1 MAYLEVA
8 NLAFI
13 LPSGRVLLEDLSF
26 RVPGGQRV
34 AIVGANG
41 TGKTTVLKI
50 IAGEEPLQTG
60 QVQIDGR
67 IGYMPQFVGSL
78 GQNATVTDLLLRLS
92 PPAIRSAYEELQR
105 TEKVMQGAHGHSA
118 QMRYADALAKWGEVG
133 GYEAEVLW
141 DTCIQIALGV
151 GFDKAGDRPVSTLSG
166 GEQKRVALEALFR
179 SDADILLL
187 DEPDNFLDIEGKE
200 WLERTLNASLKTI
213 LYVSHDRALLTRTS
227 TRIVTIEAGSA
238 WTHPASFATYI
249 EARAERLEKIEEE
262 QRRYSE
268 EHARIVEQIREFK
281 RRAALNDKFA
291 TKARNA
297 EHKLERF
304 EQTNA
309 PRKRAEEQDVKMR
322 LRGGRTGKIAL
333 RLTGLSIDGL
343 VEAFDSEI
351 YFGERVGVVGPNGTG
366 KSHFLK
372 LLAGETIAHHG
383 EWKLGAR
390 VEPSIFSQLHEH
402 PELRDLT
409 LVEIV
414 RARGFDLGS
423 AMGKLKHY
431 ELREA
436 AHNPFGVCSGGQQAR
451 FQILLMELESP
462 TMLLLDEPTDNL
474 DIDSAEALEEGLERY
489 EGTVIAVTHDRW
501 FMRMLDR
508 FLIFDEDGKVTESM
522 EPPYALTEGLV

>member
-1 MAYLEVA
+1 MAFLEAQNIGFV
-8 NLAFI
+8 
-13 LPSGRVLLEDLSF
+13 LPSGRVLLEELSF

-41 TGKTTVLKI
+41 AGKSTVLKM
-50 IAGEEPLQTG
+50 IAGEEPLQKG
-60 QVQIDGR
+60 HVQVDGR
-67 IGYMPQFVGSL
+67 LGYMPQFVGSL
-78 GQNATVTDLLLRLS
+78 GADATVLDLLLRLS
-92 PPAIRSAYEELQR
+92 PPAVRVAHENLRSRER
-105 TEKVMQGAHGHSA
+105 VVQGAHGQSA
-118 QMRYADALAKWGEVG
+118 QMRYADALSDWGEVG

-141 DTCIQIALGV
+141 DTCASIALGL
-151 GFDKAGDRPVSTLSG
+151 GLDEAGTRPLATLSG
-166 GEQKRVALEALFR
+166 GEQKRLALEALFR

-200 WLERTLNASLKTI
+200 WLERTLDQSVKTI

-227 TRIVTIEAGSA
+227 TRVVTIEAGSA
-238 WTHPASFATYI
+238 WTHPGSFATYLA
-249 EARAERLEKIEEE
+249 ARADRLEKIEEE
-262 QRRYSE
+262 HRRYSE

-281 RRAALNDKFA
+281 RRAALNEKFA

-304 EQTNA
+304 EHTNA
-309 PRKRAEEQDVKMR
+309 PRRRAEEQDVKMQ

-333 RLTGLSIDGL
+333 RIEGLSIDGL
-343 VEAFDSEI
+343 VSRFDAEV
-351 YFGERVGVVGPNGTG
+351 YFGERVGVVGPNGSG

-372 LLAGETIAHHG
+372 LLAGERVRHTG
-383 EWKLGAR
+383 GWKLGAR
-390 VEPSIFSQLHEH
+390 VEPSLFSQLHEH
-402 PELRDLT
+402 PELKDLT

-414 RARGFDLGS
+414 RAKGFDLGA
-423 AMGKLKHY
+423 AMGKLTHY

-508 FLIFDEDGKVTESM
+508 FLIFDEDGTVTESL
-522 EPPYALTEGLV
+522 ESPYAAV

>member
-1 MAYLEVA
+1 MDAA
-8 NLAFI
+8 G
-13 LPSGRVLLEDLSF
+13 SRLL
-26 RVPGGQRV
+26 
-34 AIVGANG
+34 
-41 TGKTTVLKI
+41 T
-50 IAGEEPLQTG
+50 
-60 QVQIDGR
+60 
-67 IGYMPQFVGSL
+67 
-78 GQNATVTDLLLRLS
+78 
-92 PPAIRSAYEELQR
+92 
-105 TEKVMQGAHGHSA
+105 
-118 QMRYADALAKWGEVG
+118 
-133 GYEAEVLW
+133 
-141 DTCIQIALGV
+141 
-151 GFDKAGDRPVSTLSG
+151 TLSG
-166 GEQKRVALEALFR
+166 GEQKRLALEALFR
-179 SDADILLL
+179 SDADLLLL
-187 DEPDNFLDIEGKE
+187 DEPDNFLDIEGKQ
-200 WLERTLNASLKTI
+200 WLEKTLNSSLKAI

-227 TRIVTIEAGSA
+227 TRVVTIEAGSA
-238 WTHPASFATYI
+238 WTHPASFATYL
-249 EARAERLEKIEEE
+249 EARQERLEKIEEE

-297 EHKLERF
+297 EHKLARF
-304 EQTNA
+304 EVTNA

-333 RLTGLSIDGL
+333 RVEGLSIAGL
-343 VEAFDSEI
+343 VDPFDTEI
-351 YFGERVGVVGPNGTG
+351 YFGERVGVIGPNGTG

-372 LLAGETIAHHG
+372 LLSGEDIRHEG
-383 EWKLGAR
+383 EWRLGAR
-390 VEPSIFSQLHEH
+390 VEPSLSQLHDH
-402 PELRDLT
+402 PELKDQT
-409 LVEIV
+409 LVDIV
-414 RARGFDLGS
+414 RSRGFDLGS

-508 FLIFDEDGKVTESM
+508 FLIFDDDGKVSEALV
-522 EPPYALTEGLV
+522 PPYALA